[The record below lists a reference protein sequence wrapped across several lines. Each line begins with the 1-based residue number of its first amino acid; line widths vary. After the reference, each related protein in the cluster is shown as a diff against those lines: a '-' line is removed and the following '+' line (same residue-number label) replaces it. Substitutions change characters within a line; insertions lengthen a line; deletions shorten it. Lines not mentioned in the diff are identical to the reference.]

1 MPADRPLAVEFG
13 AVRRRS
19 ATSAEAPAILP
30 SRGSPPGPENTLG
43 GVKARAVETDKPPMD
58 PTGARLLAARIRA
71 GVSVGTRIELV
82 VDVDA
87 PGLTAG
93 DRGVVQDID
102 DTGLVRVAWDRG
114 CVVEIDPEHTPFRPL
129 AA

>member
-1 MPADRPLAVEFG
+1 M
-13 AVRRRS
+13 
-19 ATSAEAPAILP
+19 
-30 SRGSPPGPENTLG
+30 
-43 GVKARAVETDKPPMD
+43 RAVETDKPPMD

-82 VDVDA
+82 VDADA
-87 PGLTAG
+87 TSGLTAG

-102 DTGLVRVAWDRG
+102 DRGCVRVAWDRG
-114 CVVEIDPEHTPFRPL
+114 CVVDIDPEQTPFRPL